1 MSCDVLSPPNPTRW
15 LHMEIWFLFRQ
26 THFGSNKHK
35 CLFNSH
41 VFVWLHHRF
50 LPIGH
55 VKILNSFDW
64 TISIRSKF
72 VFIRFCRMLLTTHG
86 KLNSF
91 NQTIFTPNNPLY
103 DHKWVITFAT
113 VLKLHIWPQFE
124 NLFPARTQ
132 RSLATLGEHI
142 FKLKRYFPHPLPQR
156 KTHHFLL
163 YLTLF
168 WL

>member
-1 MSCDVLSPPNPTRW
+1 MWRLVPTKPHTMIDTWRFDFC
-15 LHMEIWFLFRQ
+15 LGKLILDQ
-26 THFGSNKHK
+26 TYTNVCSIR
-35 CLFNSH
+35 H

-72 VFIRFCRMLLTTHG
+72 VFIRFCRMFLTTHG
-86 KLNSF
+86 RLNSF

-113 VLKLHIWPQFE
+113 VLKSHIWPQFE
-124 NLFPARTQ
+124 NLFSACTQ
-132 RSLATLGEHI
+132 RLLATLDEHI
-142 FKLKRYFPHPLPQR
+142 FKLKRYSPHPLPQH

-163 YLTLF
+163 YLTLC